1 MANLTEQTLTKAR
14 GWAPWRP
21 GLPWWIVLLEGIA
34 LAIMGLLIVIN
45 PATSSVNVAIGLV
58 ILLVVIGLIELWA
71 VFRNRLSPGVNSVI
85 AARGAIVV
93 YAGIAILLMLVLDIG
108 LSLEAGR
115 VLFGLAATVFGV
127 LGLLAYFGG
136 ARKHLRGILI
146 DSTFF
151 LLAGLLVLYAQWQ
164 GGELVRRGTLWL
176 GWISLLIGLGL
187 IGFAVWRYR
196 QDQTPR
202 DDTAAAPVAMA
213 PVAAAPIAADDVA
226 TRAPEPA
233 PEPDAAPEPQTPPP
247 ALDTPSDTPPDTEPP
262 QAQ

>member
-14 GWAPWRP
+14 EWAPWRP

-71 VFRNRLSPGVNSVI
+71 VFRNRLSPGVNSII

-127 LGLLAYFGG
+127 LGLFAYFGG

-146 DSTFF
+146 DSSFF
-151 LLAGLLVLYAQWQ
+151 LLAGLLVLYTQWQ
-164 GGELVRRGTLWL
+164 GGEWVRRGTLWL

-196 QDQTPR
+196 QNQTPH
-202 DDTAAAPVAMA
+202 DDAAPAPSPVAPSEAPSAAAPVAMDD
-213 PVAAAPIAADDVA
+213 AA
-226 TRAPEPA
+226 TPA
-233 PEPDAAPEPQTPPP
+233 PAPDSTPAPAAEPQSPP
-247 ALDTPSDTPPDTEPP
+247 AVDTTADTDLP